1 MSSGGLTSSSNMA
14 AASFEGL
21 PACLGR
27 SLQKNQGKR
36 KMLTAEER
44 GALATAPPT
53 EPTPSI
59 LLELRKVKQEK
70 KNPLKNLNVPLKLN
84 PYAKTARGES
94 GSSPMVTGTL
104 PSSPIV
110 LPDSPVKAAS
120 RPSPSS
126 SQPSQTIVLTSSG
139 EKEGRSELPEAPELV
154 RRSTGKELAPLG
166 EDSRRSPD
174 LGGERGYF
182 PFF

>member
-1 MSSGGLTSSSNMA
+1 MCC
-14 AASFEGL
+14 
-21 PACLGR
+21 PWDR
-27 SLQKNQGKR
+27 
-36 KMLTAEER
+36 
-44 GALATAPPT
+44 PPT
-53 EPTPSI
+53 ESTPSI

-94 GSSPMVTGTL
+94 GSSPMVAGTL

-110 LPDSPVKAAS
+110 LPDSPVKAAAS
-120 RPSPSS
+120 PSPSS
-126 SQPSQTIVLTSSG
+126 PRSSQTIVLTSSG
-139 EKEGRSELPEAPELV
+139 EKEGRSEYPETQELV
-154 RRSTGKELAPLG
+154 RRPTGKELVPLG

-182 PFF
+182 SFFFLICLYTFFLLFIFLLLHRSLRG